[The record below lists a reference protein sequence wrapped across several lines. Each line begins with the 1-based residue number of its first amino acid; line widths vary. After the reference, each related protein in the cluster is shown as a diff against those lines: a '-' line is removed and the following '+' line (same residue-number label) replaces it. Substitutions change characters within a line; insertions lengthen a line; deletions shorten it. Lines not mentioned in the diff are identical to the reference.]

1 MSLIGRSFN
10 RHCVYIVAMI
20 LMLAPVDSGS
30 AAGRTTT
37 PATNTIL
44 NGKGAPKN
52 SIGING
58 DFYIDTRSLLL
69 YGPKT
74 KGKWPKP
81 QSIQGPVGPAGSDGK
96 NGSDGKTI
104 TSSNISNSTGA
115 MGPTGPAGP
124 QGLPGIQGAQ
134 GEKGEVGPQGP
145 AGAPGLN
152 GSSGATGP
160 QGSSGATGPQG
171 PVGPAGAT
179 GPSEV
184 TVLEIPSFTLSSS
197 SQFSYASSA
206 QFGDLKANKNYLVSI
221 FIRGTSAFNSLV
233 LGLDLLC
240 NGGLINF
247 VYSRDDFRFASYS
260 VTGSSY
266 GFHIT
271 GTIQVGV
278 TDSAMQ
284 VRIIDGFG
292 DTGGNPL
299 TLSGK
304 AYITLVG
311 SIR

>member
-1 MSLIGRSFN
+1 
-10 RHCVYIVAMI
+10 MI
-20 LMLAPVDSGS
+20 LMLATVDSAT

-44 NGKGAPKN
+44 NGKGAPRN

-96 NGSDGKTI
+96 NGSDGRTI
-104 TSSNISNSTGA
+104 TSSNISNSTGP

-134 GEKGEVGPQGP
+134 GERGEVGPQGP

-152 GSSGATGP
+152 GSTGATGP
-160 QGSSGATGPQG
+160 QGSTGATGAQG
-171 PVGPAGAT
+171 PVGPAGST

-184 TVLEIPSFTLSSS
+184 TVLDIPLWVLSSASPFSFSNSETLGVLNPGSSYQFSIFVFGTSTLS
-197 SQFSYASSA
+197 
-206 QFGDLKANKNYLVSI
+206 N
-221 FIRGTSAFNSLV
+221 LV
-233 LGLDLLC
+233 LGLDLVAPNANL
-240 NGGLINF
+240 NYSYLRTEARYASYNSTTYKYAFQISGTVEDIQVLTGLIIR
-247 VYSRDDFRFASYS
+247 VIDA
-260 VTGSSY
+260 Y
-266 GFHIT
+266 GE
-271 GTIQVGV
+271 
-278 TDSAMQ
+278 
-284 VRIIDGFG
+284 
-292 DTGGNPL
+292 TGGGSL
-299 TLSGK
+299 ILSGK

>member
-1 MSLIGRSFN
+1 
-10 RHCVYIVAMI
+10 MI
-20 LMLAPVDSGS
+20 LMLATVDSAT

-96 NGSDGKTI
+96 NGSDGRTI
-104 TSSNISNSTGA
+104 TSSNISNSTGP

-134 GEKGEVGPQGP
+134 GERGEAGPQGP

-160 QGSSGATGPQG
+160 QGATGATGAQG
-171 PVGPAGAT
+171 PVGPAGTT

-184 TVLEIPSFTLSSS
+184 TVLDIPSFTLATSVPFAYVDSIGFGS
-197 SQFSYASSA
+197 FTPNTSYK
-206 QFGDLKANKNYLVSI
+206 FEIY
-221 FIRGTSAFNSLV
+221 IRGISSLNDLV
-233 LGLDLLC
+233 LGADLIA
-240 NGGLINF
+240 NGANLKFNYIR
-247 VYSRDDFRFASYS
+247 SDFRYS
-260 VTGSSY
+260 TLSGAFPSY
-266 GFHIT
+266 GFVFS
-271 GTIQVGV
+271 GTLQLGNSSSPLSIRV
-278 TDSAMQ
+278 
-284 VRIIDGFG
+284 IDGRG
-292 DTGGNPL
+292 ETGINPL